1 VALSEQVKSEL
12 RQILSVLVNP
22 VRLVF
27 FTQKNACIF
36 CNEQEKLLKEL
47 TSLSEKLKLEVYD
60 FVLNGEQALDYKI
73 DKIPATVP
81 IGETDFGIRFYG
93 LTAGYEFTSL
103 IETIIMISTGQTG
116 LDPEFEMLVK
126 DVDKPVHL
134 QVMATLTCPYCPR
147 IVRTANQFAYIN
159 PNIRADMVE
168 ISEFNYLVQ
177 KYNITGVPKTIIN
190 EQYSFDGALSAPA
203 VYLEIL
209 KAVDP
214 EKYNLI
220 QAQISRS
227 QEVTKEAKIEESHEY
242 EVAIVGAGP
251 AAMSAAVYAA
261 RKGLDVALIA
271 KDLGG
276 QINNTASIE
285 NYLGFPNVSGAGMA
299 ELFSAHLNQH
309 QVAKAIG
316 VNVVK
321 VEKDPDNFRLLTED
335 NRIFRAK
342 SVIYCAG
349 KEYRRL
355 GVPGEE
361 RFIGRGVGFCATCD
375 APLYRGKRVAV
386 VGGGNSAFTSVR
398 DLLYFA
404 SEVHLI
410 HRRNEFSADE
420 TLMREVR
427 QAKNVFF
434 HTRTEVR
441 EFLGT
446 DKLTGVRLESVDKKE
461 QFDLQVEGVFLEIGL
476 TPNSAPVKDLVM
488 LNERSEIIV
497 SRDQSTY
504 LKGFFA
510 AGDVTDVEEKQI
522 AIAVGQGA
530 LAALSA
536 YKYLTENKFVKNK
549 NLIEDWQ

>member
-1 VALSEQVKSEL
+1 M
-12 RQILSVLVNP
+12 
-22 VRLVF
+22 
-27 FTQKNACIF
+27 
-36 CNEQEKLLKEL
+36 KL
-47 TSLSEKLKLEVYD
+47 
-60 FVLNGEQALDYKI
+60 
-73 DKIPATVP
+73 
-81 IGETDFGIRFYG
+81 
-93 LTAGYEFTSL
+93 
-103 IETIIMISTGQTG
+103 
-116 LDPEFEMLVK
+116 
-126 DVDKPVHL
+126 
-134 QVMATLTCPYCPR
+134 
-147 IVRTANQFAYIN
+147 
-159 PNIRADMVE
+159 
-168 ISEFNYLVQ
+168 
-177 KYNITGVPKTIIN
+177 
-190 EQYSFDGALSAPA
+190 
-203 VYLEIL
+203 
-209 KAVDP
+209 
-214 EKYNLI
+214 
-220 QAQISRS
+220 
-227 QEVTKEAKIEESHEY
+227 
-242 EVAIVGAGP
+242 
-251 AAMSAAVYAA
+251 
-261 RKGLDVALIA
+261 
-271 KDLGG
+271 
-276 QINNTASIE
+276 
-285 NYLGFPNVSGAGMA
+285 
-299 ELFSAHLNQH
+299 
-309 QVAKAIG
+309 
-316 VNVVK
+316 
-321 VEKDPDNFRLLTED
+321 
-335 NRIFRAK
+335 
-342 SVIYCAG
+342 
-349 KEYRRL
+349 
-355 GVPGEE
+355 
-361 RFIGRGVGFCATCD
+361 
-375 APLYRGKRVAV
+375 
-386 VGGGNSAFTSVR
+386 AFTSVR